1 MKAKVILTALAFI
14 ASLGVVSA
22 QTAQTQTAKSE
33 SKKSCYVDANKNNV
47 CDKYEN
53 KTCTKGN
60 GQGQANCNRK
70 RQGNGQGNGNC
81 KGQGCK
87 AGNGKTGNGKGANY
101 VDANKNGVCDN
112 KEVTK

>member
-14 ASLGVVSA
+14 ASLGIVSA
-22 QTAQTQTAKSE
+22 QTAKAQNAKSE

-47 CDKYEN
+47 CDNYEN
-53 KTCTKGN
+53 KSCTKGN

-81 KGQGCK
+81 NRQGCK
-87 AGNGKTGNGKGANY
+87 TSKAANY
-101 VDANKNGVCDN
+101 VDANKNGMCDN
-112 KEVTK
+112 KETIK

>member
-14 ASLGVVSA
+14 ASLGIASA
-22 QTAQTQTAKSE
+22 QTAQNQTKKSE
-33 SKKSCYVDANKNNV
+33 SKQSCYVDANKNNV
-47 CDKYEN
+47 CDNYEN

-60 GQGQANCNRK
+60 GPRQANCSRK
-70 RQGNGQGNGNC
+70 RQGNGQR
-81 KGQGCK
+81 
-87 AGNGKTGNGKGANY
+87 NGKGANY